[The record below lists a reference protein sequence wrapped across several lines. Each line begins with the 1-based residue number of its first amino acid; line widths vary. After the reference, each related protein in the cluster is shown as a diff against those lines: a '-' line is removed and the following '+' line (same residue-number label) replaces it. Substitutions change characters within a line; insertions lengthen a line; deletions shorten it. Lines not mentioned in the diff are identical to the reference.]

1 MTKRLKRG
9 PTRLQGE
16 GDVINFIMQRDET
29 PLAVSGVDTG
39 RLATVCIP
47 GGTGTNCTFD
57 KIYKEEFLEMKNLK
71 KVLALVLAMST
82 VFGLSVSAGA
92 AATDFNDYDEI
103 GNQEA
108 VEVMNALNVI
118 GGNDKGEFNPDG
130 YLTRAEMCK
139 MVSYVMNG
147 GKAPVLSTSAT
158 PAYTDI
164 KGHWG
169 EAYIEYAT
177 SMGIVGG
184 VGGGKFAPDS
194 TLTGTQ
200 AAKMMLTAMGYDATV
215 FGFGGTGWDINVN
228 RYANQTGLYNE
239 LDDLQP
245 NLPIT
250 RDDAAQLMYNALQA
264 TMVRKTW
271 SQNMGN
277 GGINEHYEEWYDS
290 YVDKDGGGYTVPHTL
305 LADKFDGAIRI
316 GYMSDFSYEP
326 VKEKWTYTFSSKTD
340 TFGGKSITAQN
351 KIPEGTTQKSAV
363 DYTEFYGQQ
372 VKVIYNTKDENV
384 IYGVYANDSSVVVT
398 GATGN
403 IEDYNNNAN
412 TVTVAGKDYKLDDKA
427 SKIGV
432 YDTNVGAVYANS
444 KDTAVLGLDSLKPAD
459 DGKNL
464 DAYTFKL
471 VDNTGDGKIDAAI
484 RTPMTVAKINYV
496 GKDTVQLGSGIGS
509 VKLDDL
515 TTYDGFAA
523 GDWVYFIDAAHSTT
537 EKATIVKAELKT
549 GTIDGVR
556 GGDNANEYTEYK
568 IGDTW
573 MIASNATTDDK
584 YNYTSDIVEAEVG
597 DTVEYVSLG
606 STIFY
611 SKITDI
617 AATSKN
623 IAMIVTAGIEENAN
637 NTDLSGDTLK
647 AKLLFSDGSTQT
659 AKITKIDGTA
669 VSADTAGKAKL
680 QGMIGSLV
688 TYRQDGSSYELT
700 AVSSTNKAG
709 FKDYVATGDNDY
721 YNGKVEKYELADDAI
736 VYFGTAGA
744 NQASSSNKADIYT
757 GKELKNTWGTK
768 TIPLDN
774 TVVLTQEINGFT
786 YAKVVLM
793 LDDTLPEITAGSNYG
808 YLSAKTYRSTEDNKT
823 YLNFTIHTASGEITA
838 KAESTD
844 APDTYPQG
852 AVITYDVVSDG
863 VIKNVNLAN
872 VTTGMVTGW
881 DGSSKIALDY
891 TSSEIDTKDTTIL
904 YVDSDKKVGV
914 EGGSIQKAADVNGN
928 GEVDLPNVRYILAAD
943 HVVLLVVDV
952 NNEMKAN
959 PVDGAVATEALLL
972 EALKSNKESV
982 TVTGDITVNGDL
994 KMNKKTLN
1002 VAEDKTL
1009 TIKGDLYLEGGTL
1022 EGNGTVVV
1030 TGTTYMGSTLSVANF
1045 TTNDA
1050 VIPSGEE
1057 MSIIDGTVTIKGT
1070 VTGGGKLTIGGESN
1084 VTIKGA
1090 ATANVTVNDKANVAV
1105 EGGVTGSIVNNG
1117 TGTVTDGDKDVYK
1130 VEKDTKVRSFNVV
1143 K

>member
-1 MTKRLKRG
+1 M
-9 PTRLQGE
+9 
-16 GDVINFIMQRDET
+16 INFIMQRDET

-103 GNQEA
+103 GNKEA

-158 PAYTDI
+158 PSYSDI

-215 FGFGGTGWDINVN
+215 FGFGGTGWDTNVN
-228 RYANQTGLYNE
+228 RYANESGLYDE
-239 LDDLQP
+239 LGSMQP

-250 RDDAAQLMYNALQA
+250 RDEAAQLMYNAMQA
-264 TMVRKTW
+264 TMMKRSW
-271 SQNMGN
+271 SLNPATGEQTETYAPWLDNV
-277 GGINEHYEEWYDS
+277 
-290 YVDKDGGGYTVPHTL
+290 YVDGVLQSAPHTL
-305 LADKFDGAIRI
+305 LGEKYNGSIAL
-316 GYMSDFSYEP
+316 GYMSDFSYDP
-326 VKEKWTYTFSSKTD
+326 VKDEWTYTFSNGVD
-340 TFGGKSITAQN
+340 TFGGNAITAQN
-351 KIPEGTTQKSAV
+351 RIEEGKTQKSSV

-372 VKVIYNTKDENV
+372 VKVIYNTKDQKV
-384 IYGVYANDSSVVVT
+384 TYGVYANDSSVVVT

-403 IEDYNNNAN
+403 VEDYNDTAD
-412 TVTVAGKDYKLDDKA
+412 TVTVAGKDYKLKGNA
-427 SKIGV
+427 GTIGL
-432 YDTNVGAVYANS
+432 YNAGAGAAYATSSDTTPLN
-444 KDTAVLGLDSLKPAD
+444 LGSLKTD
-459 DGKNL
+459 KS
-464 DAYTFKL
+464 AYDFKL

-496 GKDTVQLGSGIGS
+496 GKDTIQFSNGIGS
-509 VKLDDL
+509 VKIDDL
-515 TTYDGFAA
+515 TTYDGYAA
-523 GDWVYFIDAAHSTT
+523 GDWVYYIDANNSST
-537 EKATIVKAELKT
+537 EQDTIVKAELKT

-556 GGDNANEYTEYK
+556 GGDNATDYTEYQ
-568 IGDTW
+568 IGGTW
-573 MIASNATTDDK
+573 LAASNVNP
-584 YNYTSDIVEAEVG
+584 YSSNIVKAEVG

-617 AATSKN
+617 AATSKS
-623 IAMIVTAGIEENAN
+623 IAMVVTAGVEKGN
-637 NTDLSGDTLK
+637 NDDDLSGNTLK

-659 AKITKIDGTA
+659 VKITKLNKKS
-669 VSADTAGKAKL
+669 VNDTNVGEL
-680 QGMIGSLV
+680 QALIGSLV
-688 TYRQDGSSYELT
+688 TYRVDGSNYELMS
-700 AVSSTNKAG
+700 VSTENKAG
-709 FKDYVATGDNDY
+709 FDKFVDDTSDSTYK
-721 YNGKVEKYELADDAI
+721 NGKVEGYELADDAI
-736 VYFGTAGA
+736 IYFGTAGA
-744 NQASSSNKADIYT
+744 NQASSSNKADVYT
-757 GKELKNTWGTK
+757 GKELKNTWGS
-768 TIPLDN
+768 D
-774 TVVLTQEINGFT
+774 TVNLNATAVLTQEINGFT

-793 LDDTLPEITAGSNYG
+793 LDNELPTITAGSNYG
-808 YLSAKTYRSTEDNKT
+808 YLSAQTYRSTESNKT
-823 YLNFTIHTASGEITA
+823 YLNFTIHTANGEIKA

-844 APDTYPQG
+844 APQDYPQG
-852 AVITYDVVSDG
+852 AIITYDVVSDG
-863 VIKNVNLAN
+863 VIKNVNIPN

-881 DGSSKIALDY
+881 DGSSKIALDNV
-891 TSSEIDTKDTTIL
+891 SSEIDTKDTTVL

-914 EGGSIQKAADVNGN
+914 EGGSIQKAADMDGN
-928 GEVDLPNVRYILAAD
+928 GVVDKDNVRYILAAN

-952 NNEMKAN
+952 NNDMKEN
-959 PVDGAVATEALLL
+959 PAPTGSATAKTAAELKA
-972 EALKSNKESV
+972 ALKFDNVSV
-982 TVTGDITVNGDL
+982 TVAEDINITDGLYLNG
-994 KMNKKTLN
+994 NTIS
-1002 VAEDKTL
+1002 VAEGKTL
-1009 TIKGDLYLEGGTL
+1009 TVDNLYLQGGNVT
-1022 EGNGTVVV
+1022 GKGSVVV
-1030 TGTTYMGSTLSVANF
+1030 TGTTEMGSTLSVANF
-1045 TTNDA
+1045 TTNKAKIVNGATMVISGGKVTIETDLTGNGKLLIEGTAAVNVVGNLAVNVTANGSATMTYGSKDA
-1050 VIPSGEE
+1050 SVK
-1057 MSIIDGTVTIKGT
+1057 IDG
-1070 VTGGGKLTIGGESN
+1070 SN
-1084 VTIKGA
+1084 A
-1090 ATANVTVNDKANVAV
+1090 
-1105 EGGVTGSIVNNG
+1105 GGVYQYDTN
-1117 TGTVTDGDKDVYK
+1117 
-1130 VEKDTKVRSFNVV
+1130 KDTKVRAFNVV

>member
-158 PAYTDI
+158 PSYSDI

-169 EAYIEYAT
+169 EAFIEYAT

-215 FGFGGTGWDINVN
+215 FGFGGTGWDTNVN
-228 RYANQTGLYNE
+228 RYANEAGLYDE
-239 LDDLQP
+239 LGSMQP

-250 RDDAAQLMYNALQA
+250 RDDAAQLMYNAMQA
-264 TMVRKTW
+264 TMMKRSW
-271 SQNMGN
+271 SLNPATGEQT
-277 GGINEHYEEWYDS
+277 ETYAPWLDS
-290 YVDKDGGGYTVPHTL
+290 TYVDGVLQSAPHTL
-305 LADKFDGAIRI
+305 LGEKYNGSIAI
-316 GYMSDFSYEP
+316 GYMSDFSYDP
-326 VKEKWTYTFSSKTD
+326 VKDEWTYTFTSTSD
-340 TFGGKSITAQN
+340 TFGGNAISVQN
-351 KIPEGTTQKSAV
+351 KIEDGKTQKSDV

-372 VKVIYNTKDENV
+372 VKVIYNTKDQKV
-384 IYGVYANDSSVVVT
+384 TYGVYANDSSVVAT

-403 IEDYNNNAN
+403 VEDYNNTAD
-412 TVTVAGKDYKLDDKA
+412 TVTVSGKDYKLKGNA
-427 SKIGV
+427 STVGV
-432 YDTNVGAVYANS
+432 YDAGTGAVYANS
-444 KDTAVLGLDSLKPAD
+444 KDTNVLGLDKLKD
-459 DGKNL
+459 DKT
-464 DAYTFKL
+464 AYDFKL

-496 GKDTVQLGSGIGS
+496 GKDTVQFSNGIGS
-509 VKLDDL
+509 VKIDDL
-515 TTYDGFAA
+515 TTYDGYAA
-523 GDWVYFIDAAHSTT
+523 GDWVYYIDAAHSTT
-537 EKATIVKAELKT
+537 EQDTIVKAELKT

-556 GGDNANEYTEYK
+556 GGDNATDYTEYQ
-568 IGDTW
+568 IGGTW
-573 MIASNATTDDK
+573 LAASNVNP
-584 YNYTSDIVEAEVG
+584 YSSNIVKAEVG
-597 DTVEYVSLG
+597 DTVEYVTLG

-617 AATSKN
+617 AATSKS
-623 IAMIVTAGIEENAN
+623 IAMVVTAGVEKGN
-637 NTDLSGDTLK
+637 NDDDLSGDTLK
-647 AKLLFSDGSTQT
+647 AKLLLADGSTVT
-659 AKITKIDGTA
+659 AKVTKLNKDSVDATD
-669 VSADTAGKAKL
+669 VTTL
-680 QGMIGSLV
+680 QNMIGDLV
-688 TYRQDGSSYELT
+688 TYRVDGSNYELMS
-700 AVSSTNKAG
+700 VDNTNKAG
-709 FKDYVATGDNDY
+709 FDKFVATSDESY
-721 YNGKVEKYELADDAI
+721 TNGKVEGYELADDAI
-736 VYFGTAGA
+736 VYFGTAIDTA
-744 NQASSSNKADIYT
+744 NSGNKSDIYT
-757 GKELKNTWGTK
+757 GKELKNTWGTDTK
-768 TIPLDN
+768 NLQYTA
-774 TVVLTQEINGFT
+774 VLTQEINGFT

-793 LDDTLPEITAGSNYG
+793 IDADLPTITAGSNYG
-808 YLSAKTYRSTEDNKT
+808 YLSAQTYRSTEDNKT
-823 YLNFTIHTASGEITA
+823 YLNFTIHTANGEIKA

-844 APDTYPQG
+844 APSDYPQG
-852 AVITYDVVSDG
+852 SIITYDVVSDG
-863 VIKNVNLAN
+863 VIKNVNLAE

-881 DGSSKIALDY
+881 DGDSKIALDY
-891 TSSEIDTKDTTIL
+891 KSSEIDTKDTTVL

-914 EGGSIQKAADVNGN
+914 EGGSIQKAADMNGD
-928 GEVDLPNVRYILAAD
+928 GTVDQANVRYILAAN

-952 NNEMKAN
+952 NNDMKADPAN
-959 PVDGAVATEALLL
+959 GSVATATALLA
-972 EALKSNKESV
+972 ALNDKNTTSV
-982 TVTGDITVNGDL
+982 TVSASINMGNTDLHLNGKTV
-994 KMNKKTLN
+994 N
-1002 VAEDKTL
+1002 VAENVTL
-1009 TIKGDLYLEGGTL
+1009 TAPNLYLEGGTI
-1022 EGNGTVVV
+1022 EGKGSVVV

-1045 TTNDA
+1045 STKNA
-1050 VIPSGEE
+1050 VIESGKKVT
-1057 MSIIDGTVTIKGT
+1057 INGGTVVITGD
-1070 VTGGGKLTIGGESN
+1070 VTGTGELTINNDSN
-1084 VTIKGA
+1084 VTVKGT
-1090 ATANVTVNDKANVAV
+1090 ATAVVVVNGTANVAV
-1105 EGGVTGSIVNNG
+1105 EGGMAGTGTITNNG
-1117 TGTVTDGDKDVYK
+1117 TGTVTNGDQEVYK

>member
-1 MTKRLKRG
+1 M
-9 PTRLQGE
+9 
-16 GDVINFIMQRDET
+16 INFIMQRDET

-103 GNQEA
+103 DNKEA
-108 VEVMNALNVI
+108 VEVMAALNVI
-118 GGNDKGEFNPDG
+118 GGNDKGDFNPDG

-158 PAYTDI
+158 PSYSDI

-215 FGFGGTGWDINVN
+215 FGFGGTGWDTNVN
-228 RYANQTGLYNE
+228 RYANEAGLYDE
-239 LDDLQP
+239 LGSLQP

-250 RDDAAQLMYNALQA
+250 RDDAAQLMYNAMQA
-264 TMVRKTW
+264 TMMKRSWTLNPATGEQTETYSPW
-271 SQNMGN
+271 L
-277 GGINEHYEEWYDS
+277 ERDDS
-290 YVDKDGGGYTVPHTL
+290 DGTVQTVPHTL
-305 LADKFDGAIRI
+305 LGEKYNGAIRI
-316 GYMSDFSYEP
+316 GYMSDFSYDP
-326 VKEKWTYTFSSKTD
+326 VKEEWSYTFDSTTN
-340 TFGGKSITAQN
+340 TFGGKDITQN
-351 KIPEGTTQKSAV
+351 RIPDDKTQKSAV

-372 VKVIYNTKDENV
+372 VKVIYNTKNEKV

-403 IEDYNNNAN
+403 IEDCNDVAD
-412 TVTVAGKDYKLDDKA
+412 TVTVSGKDYKLKGNA
-427 SKIGV
+427 STVGV
-432 YDTNVGAVYANS
+432 YDTSTGAVYANS
-444 KDTAVLGLDSLKPAD
+444 KDTSVLGLDKLEPAA
-459 DGKNL
+459 DGTNL

-496 GKDTVQLGSGIGS
+496 GKDTVQLSSGIGS
-509 VKLDDL
+509 VKIDDL
-515 TTYDGFAA
+515 TTYDGYAA

-556 GGDNANEYTEYK
+556 GGDNASKYSEYK

-573 MIASNATTDDK
+573 MIASAATTKNK
-584 YNYTSDIVEAEVG
+584 YKYSTDIVKAEVG

-623 IAMIVTAGIEENAN
+623 IAMIVTAGVEKGDNED
-637 NTDLSGDTLK
+637 TLSGNTLK

-659 AKITKIDGTA
+659 VKITKLNTKTVNADNKKDLQDLIGT
-669 VSADTAGKAKL
+669 
-680 QGMIGSLV
+680 LV
-688 TYRQDGSSYELT
+688 TYRQDGSNYELMS
-700 AVSSTNKAG
+700 VSTTNKAG
-709 FKDYVATGDNDY
+709 FKSFVDTKDNDY
-721 YNGKVEKYELADDAI
+721 YNGKVENYELADDAI
-736 VYFGTAGA
+736 VYFGTSTT
-744 NQASSSNKADIYT
+744 ASSSNKADVYT

-768 TIPLDN
+768 TINLNN

-793 LDDTLPEITAGSNYG
+793 LDDELPTITAGSNYG
-808 YLSAKTYRSTEDNKT
+808 YLSEQTYRSTEDNKT
-823 YLNFTIHTASGEITA
+823 YLNFTIHTANGELKA

-881 DGSSKIALDY
+881 DGSSKIALDNV
-891 TSSEIDTKDTTIL
+891 SSEIDTKDTTIL
-904 YVDSDKKVGV
+904 YVDSDKKIGV
-914 EGGSIQKAADVNGN
+914 EGGSIQKAADVAGN
-928 GEVDLPNVRYILAAD
+928 DGIPDLPNVRYILAAD

-959 PVDGAVATEALLL
+959 PVNGAVATEALLL
-972 EALKSNKESV
+972 EALKSNKDSV
-982 TVTGDITVNGDL
+982 TVTGNITVKGDL
-994 KMNKKTLN
+994 KMNGKTVN

-1009 TIKGDLYLEGGTL
+1009 TINGDLYLEGGKL

-1030 TGTTYMGSTLSVANF
+1030 TGTTYMGSTLSVAKF
-1045 TTNDA
+1045 TTKDA
-1050 VIPSGEE
+1050 VIPSDRE
-1057 MSIIDGTVTIKGT
+1057 MSIIGGTVTITGT
-1070 VTGGGKLTIGGESN
+1070 VTGGGKLTISGESN
-1084 VTIKGA
+1084 VTIEK
-1090 ATANVTVNDKANVAV
+1090 TADAKVTVSDEANVAV
-1105 EGGVTGSIVNNG
+1105 KGGMTGDGTITNNG
-1117 TGTVTDGDKDVYK
+1117 TGNVTDGPYTVD
-1130 VEKDTKVRSFNVV
+1130 KDTKVRSFNVV